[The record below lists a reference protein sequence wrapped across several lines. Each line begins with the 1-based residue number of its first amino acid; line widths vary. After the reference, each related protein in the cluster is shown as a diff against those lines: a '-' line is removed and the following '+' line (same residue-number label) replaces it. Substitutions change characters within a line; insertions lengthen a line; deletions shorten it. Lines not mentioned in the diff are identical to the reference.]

1 MLQCGFRVRMTQVC
15 LDVLDGRDLSHIR
28 RTRPSEHL
36 VRHAGDPGLFA
47 SFLQD
52 PEKEIVGIDGGP
64 SPDGKFR
71 IRLASGSESS
81 MLFYDPVVQ
90 AVYG

>member
-1 MLQCGFRVRMTQVC
+1 MIERFDSDADALGNRFNVVLQCGFRVRMTQVR

-52 PEKEIVGIDGGP
+52 PEKEIVGIDG
-64 SPDGKFR
+64 S
-71 IRLASGSESS
+71 A
-81 MLFYDPVVQ
+81 
-90 AVYG
+90 AA